1 MEDKTEQ
8 LHSRRMGTM
17 PEGKLLLTMAVP
29 MMLSMLV
36 QALYNIVDSVYVA
49 RVSEDCLAA
58 LSLAF
63 PAQNILIG
71 LGTGTGVGVSA
82 LVSRALGAGDSR
94 QAHRVAG
101 NAMFLC
107 LCCWALMA
115 VFGIFGAAPFIRSQT
130 QVESIRSYGDAYLRI
145 VTIGSVFVYFEI
157 CFERLL
163 QATGQSRLSMWTQ
176 MIGAVT
182 NIILDPFFIY
192 GWCGLPAMGTAGA
205 AIATVIGQAVGAAAG
220 YFFHHR
226 RNRELRFTI
235 SDCRPQGKI
244 VGEIYRIGFPSILMM
259 CIGSVTNYLM
269 NRILHVFTSTAV
281 AVYGAYFK
289 LQSFFFMPVFGLN
302 NGIIPILGYNYG
314 AGKKE
319 RLYRT
324 IRYGVLYAFCITAL
338 GCLLFETIPGV
349 MLGAFSPSENM
360 LSIGI
365 PALRIIAIHFPVAAL
380 CIVAGSACQALG
392 KSMFAF
398 FTSVLRQIVA
408 LIPAAYLLSLT
419 GNVNMV
425 WWCFPIAEVVSAAA
439 NIFFLRKTLGDVERT
454 LSARGAA

>member
-1 MEDKTEQ
+1 MAERTEQ
-8 LHSRRMGTM
+8 LHSQRMGTM
-17 PEGKLLLTMAVP
+17 PEGKLLLSMAVP

-36 QALYNIVDSVYVA
+36 QALYNIVDSIYVA

-82 LVSRALGAGDSR
+82 LVSRALGARDNR
-94 QAHRVAG
+94 QANRVAG

-107 LCCWALMA
+107 LCCWAVMA
-115 VFGIFGAAPFIRSQT
+115 LFGIFGASAFIRSQT
-130 QVESIRSYGDAYLRI
+130 AVESIRAYGDSYLRI
-145 VTIGSVFVYFEI
+145 VTIGSLFVYFEI

-205 AIATVIGQAVGAAAG
+205 AVATVLGQAVGAG
-220 YFFHHR
+220 MGFFFHR
-226 RNRELRFTI
+226 RHNRELRFAL
-235 SDCRPQGKI
+235 SDCRPRKRI

-259 CIGSVTNYLM
+259 CIGSLTNYLM
-269 NRILHVFTSTAV
+269 NRILHAFTSTAV

-302 NGIIPILGYNYG
+302 NGLVPILGDNYG
-314 AGKKE
+314 AGKRSGSTAPFDTVCCTPSASRRWAACCSRPSPE
-319 RLYRT
+319 CCWGPSLPRRT
-324 IRYGVLYAFCITAL
+324 C
-338 GCLLFETIPGV
+338 
-349 MLGAFSPSENM
+349 SPSAF
-360 LSIGI
+360 LRCGSSRSISRW
-365 PALRIIAIHFPVAAL
+365 PPSASWRAAPVRPWER
-380 CIVAGSACQALG
+380 AGSPISPRCCA
-392 KSMFAF
+392 
-398 FTSVLRQIVA
+398 R
-408 LIPAAYLLSLT
+408 
-419 GNVNMV
+419 
-425 WWCFPIAEVVSAAA
+425 WW
-439 NIFFLRKTLGDVERT
+439 R
-454 LSARGAA
+454 